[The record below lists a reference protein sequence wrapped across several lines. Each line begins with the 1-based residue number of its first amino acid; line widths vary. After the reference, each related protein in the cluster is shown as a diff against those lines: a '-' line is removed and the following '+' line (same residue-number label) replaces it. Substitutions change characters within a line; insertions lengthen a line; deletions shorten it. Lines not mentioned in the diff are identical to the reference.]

1 MPKLNEKQIE
11 AIKDTSQVIC
21 VLAGA
26 GSGKTTVLT
35 QRISYLYNEIKVDP
49 KNILAITFTNKAA
62 REMKERLLKNEGP
75 YVNMSSILTFH
86 ALSVRIIREQADH
99 LKYHN
104 SSFIIIDDEDKKR
117 IIKNIIKELNLEEE
131 MTTKEALFNISK
143 AKCFASSL
151 NGIET
156 LVDFTY
162 NKVYRLYDKYLKE
175 NNAMDFDDLL
185 LYAYDLL
192 KVKSIQQVYVN
203 KFKYILVDEY
213 QDTSTI
219 QNNIL
224 KLLFNKVN
232 NLFMVGDMDQAI
244 YSWRGA
250 KSDNMLKIQKN
261 FKKPSIIK
269 LEQNYRSNSNILKVA
284 NNLIGHNTS
293 RMEKNLWT
301 NKESDNEVIFRDF
314 STNDKE
320 VEFVVSDIED
330 ALVND
335 VKYEDIAVLYRSNY
349 QSRKMEEYLIKN
361 KIPYI
366 IYGGIRFY
374 ERMEIKDFIAYLRL
388 IINNQDE
395 ISLYRV
401 INTPKRKIGNKSLEK
416 YLTYSRDNNMSIFD
430 SLEHIGTDNAKEF
443 ASIIKEFKDIEKNFN
458 DNFDKLVEKIK
469 YEEYLLTQYDE
480 NNVIDRMQNIQ
491 EFKRA
496 VIDSLEE
503 GKTLRDFLND
513 LAIFSEKEDNTQ
525 EAIILSTI
533 HGVKGLEF
541 GNVYMIGMQMGKF
554 PTSRSIAIDDL
565 QEERRL
571 CYVGVTR
578 AINNLSLTASNYD
591 FNGSLTPKSIFID
604 EMNVKNVENDWNE
617 FFI

>member
-11 AIKDTSQVIC
+11 AIKDTSQVVC

-117 IIKNIIKELNLEEE
+117 IIKNIIKELHLEEE

-162 NKVYRLYDKYLKE
+162 NKVYRLYDKYLKK

-192 KVKSIQQVYVN
+192 KVKSIQQEYVN

-269 LEQNYRSNSNILKVA
+269 LEQNYRSNSNILKAA

-335 VKYEDIAVLYRSNY
+335 VKYEEIAVLYRSNY

-591 FNGSLTPKSIFID
+591 FNGSLTPKSIFIE